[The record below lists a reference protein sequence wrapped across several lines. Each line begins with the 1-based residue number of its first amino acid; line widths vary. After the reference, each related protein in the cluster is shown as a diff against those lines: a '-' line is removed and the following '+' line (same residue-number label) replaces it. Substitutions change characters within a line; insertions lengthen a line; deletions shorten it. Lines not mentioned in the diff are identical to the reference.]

1 MTRTRA
7 FVALGSVVALIFL
20 SSTARA
26 KETLVIVEQSVHP
39 LVFQLPANNL
49 IPMPVFP
56 LAQPLH
62 GDGLLLNSRVRAGDA
77 SGPAIGVMHGQCT
90 NIGSTQVVPPNTN
103 QSLATFMMQCL
114 HTIQINGRGSLVIAG
129 LSNLLE
135 FEGTADQC
143 YTNGAAQTL
152 AITGGTGDF
161 KRSRGEATITAL
173 PNHPGCALGCTAPT
187 AATCR
192 PGPVKQI
199 VLKIQ

>member
-90 NIGSTQVVPPNTN
+90 NIGSTQSARGTN

-152 AITGGTGDF
+152 AVTGGTGDF
-161 KRSRGEATITAL
+161 KKSRGEATITAL
-173 PNHPGCALGCTAPT
+173 PNHPGCALGCTAAT

-192 PGPVKQI
+192 PGPAKQI